1 MKLRRSRRSINRSPP
16 KGQIVFVGSS
26 TIVDWDPSRYFPDLK
41 IINRGLWGSS
51 LIDSVRLVNR
61 IVLPYEPR
69 LVVVYAGD
77 NDIDAGLTSEDV
89 TVQFERFARSIHATL
104 PQTRIVFIGIKPSP
118 QRWLTIDRARA
129 TNELIRRLCS
139 RDDRLAYLDV
149 DGVMLGFDEKP
160 RLDLFAADGLHL
172 SPAGYLL
179 WTTLL
184 RPPPPTPGFNSD
196 ARIVRARAPSRSAL
210 MSRLGTEAR
219 LEALRA
225 RAAAAD
231 RLRQPAEGYP
241 A

>member
-1 MKLRRSRRSINRSPP
+1 VRTLVLSCVLLMVATAATAQDPRYEKEVAAFEALDKTNPPP

-129 TNELIRRLCS
+129 TNELVRRLCS

-160 RLDLFAADGLHL
+160 RRELFAADGLHL

-184 RPPPPTPGFNSD
+184 RPLLT
-196 ARIVRARAPSRSAL
+196 
-210 MSRLGTEAR
+210 
-219 LEALRA
+219 
-225 RAAAAD
+225 
-231 RLRQPAEGYP
+231 Q
-241 A
+241 